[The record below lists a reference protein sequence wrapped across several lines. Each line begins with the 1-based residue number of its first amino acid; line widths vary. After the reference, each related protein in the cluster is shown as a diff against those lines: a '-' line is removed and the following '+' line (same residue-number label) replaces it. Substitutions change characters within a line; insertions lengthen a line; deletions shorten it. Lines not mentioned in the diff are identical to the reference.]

1 MIQLRAPKLLKVVIL
16 LGHGTLDE
24 GTGKIAVDSSYVC
37 TAESGVDAG
46 KFNFGVSPVGGGTG
60 ERDHEEELHREYAAG
75 RLRGRR

>member
-1 MIQLRAPKLLKVVIL
+1 VLQLRVHKLLRVVIL
-16 LGHGTLDE
+16 LCFAPDKGTSA
-24 GTGKIAVDSSYVC
+24 IAVDSSYVC

-75 RLRGRR
+75 RLLGRR